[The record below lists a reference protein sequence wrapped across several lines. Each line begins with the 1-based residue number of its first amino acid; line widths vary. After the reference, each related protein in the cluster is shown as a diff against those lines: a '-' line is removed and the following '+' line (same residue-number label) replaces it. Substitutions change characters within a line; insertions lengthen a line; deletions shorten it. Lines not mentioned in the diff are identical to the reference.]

1 MNEGGKKSC
10 ISPSPINLVIVLNT
24 QVTQKAVLKEI
35 WTFFKGLREESVGIG
50 VLASLF
56 ALGVDRKIMYCV
68 IWE

>member
-24 QVTQKAVLKEI
+24 QVTQKAVLKEV
-35 WTFFKGLREESVGIG
+35 WTFFKGLREENVGIE

-56 ALGVDRKIMYCV
+56 ALGVERKIMYCV
-68 IWE
+68 I

>member
-24 QVTQKAVLKEI
+24 QVTQKAVLKEV
-35 WTFFKGLREESVGIG
+35 WTFFKGLREESVGIE

-56 ALGVDRKIMYCV
+56 ALGVERKIMYCV

>member
-24 QVTQKAVLKEI
+24 QVTQKAVLKEV
-35 WTFFKGLREESVGIG
+35 WTFFKGLREENVGIE

-56 ALGVDRKIMYCV
+56 ALGVERKIMYCV